1 MSLFAF
7 DACVNFRLLSPSTGF
22 FLFFVAQKGV
32 RISGIPNKYMKI
44 SPSHWIW
51 GNRPKKKK
59 YHLIEPSPMKNSSS
73 SDCRIANST
82 HNFTSYCS
90 VEARA

>member
-32 RISGIPNKYMKI
+32 SISGAPNI
-44 SPSHWIW
+44 I
-51 GNRPKKKK
+51 N
-59 YHLIEPSPMKNSSS
+59 LSS
-73 SDCRIANST
+73 RST
-82 HNFTSYCS
+82 VIVMVSY
-90 VEARA
+90 